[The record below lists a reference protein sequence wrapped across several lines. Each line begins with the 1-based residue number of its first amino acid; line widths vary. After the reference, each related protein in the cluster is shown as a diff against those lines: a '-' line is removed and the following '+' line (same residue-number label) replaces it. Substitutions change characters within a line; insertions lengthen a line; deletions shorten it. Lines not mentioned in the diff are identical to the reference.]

1 MIRNQLLMQF
11 QADIL
16 DRPVVAPP
24 IAETSALGAAYAAG
38 LAVGFWAG
46 STSCA
51 RWIAPPIAGS
61 RRWTRRPGR
70 PASPAGTRASSGRS
84 AGPIR
89 RVTSRRSC
97 GRTSARTANPMRPQT
112 SVRQSPSVE
121 IHLLIHIDARTDPIR
136 SIWVVRFHYQWRR
149 DGPFWFHF
157 RWRVFSRRWGYGLQN
172 PSTPSATRRA
182 PEPSAWTTTTCSV
195 PSATTGSA
203 IDALSGD
210 HTRWL
215 SAYWSK

>member
-16 DRPVVAPP
+16 GRPVVAATDRRDERPRRRLRGG
-24 IAETSALGAAYAAG
+24 AGGRVLGRARRAALD
-38 LAVGFWAG
+38 
-46 STSCA
+46 
-51 RWIAPPIAGS
+51 GS
-61 RRWTRRPGR
+61 RRPTLGAGDGRGDPVGRYRPLAEGRRADAR
-70 PASPAGTRASSGRS
+70 LGRS
-84 AGPIR
+84 DG
-89 RVTSRRSC
+89 VTSRRSC

-121 IHLLIHIDARTDPIR
+121 IHLPIRIDARTDPIR
-136 SIWVVRFHYQWRR
+136 PIWVARFHYSMASRWTLLV
-149 DGPFWFHF
+149 PFSLA
-157 RWRVFSRRWGYGLQN
+157 RVRTGCYGLQN
-172 PSTPSATRRA
+172 PSMPSATRRA
-182 PEPSAWTTTTCSV
+182 PEPSAWTTTICSV

-210 HTRWL
+210 QTRWL